1 MEPIGIA
8 ANVAESAS
16 SVVEGQS
23 VGEALAAKEAAKK
36 AATRTRIAMEIVTT
50 ERAYVESLQM
60 AMNFYYKPL
69 QKIVS
74 KFTGGGQEPLISA
87 SEFQIIFASVPKV
100 LELNE
105 ELLAKLEERVGDEG
119 TFNVDETCIGDVLE
133 SMGVERFD
141 VYGEYVAQWDASN
154 LMLKKCTDKP
164 EFADLLA
171 QFGARAKGK
180 LDLFSLLIMPVQRV
194 PRYVLLLRELIKH
207 TPKTHPDYEN
217 LVRAQ
222 KMMEE
227 VGQRINTRRGEFDD
241 RLVVAKE
248 NAALLLRPR
257 ELTQRH
263 RRLIRTGMVTSRD
276 EGGKLHLALF
286 NDLLVAARTLSTM
299 SKLKGRLGSSNEP
312 VTSIAA
318 SKVKELSQEDLA
330 LMAAAEATPPP
341 EMYKYAMS
349 WELQSI
355 MLDESP
361 GSGGKHSM
369 LLEGFSRYDISPS
382 HRTLV
387 VTAPSEKE
395 KADWVAAIRE
405 ATLAGTGQEWPPFLQ
420 VRQEA
425 LDAESGSGDE
435 DDDEEGGG
443 GSFLGRR
450 AKSERRKAS
459 KDHEVSGPV
468 GEVKKRDMSEILASL
483 GASSPE
489 ELMAKLNTGEGMIGT
504 AAPLSAAQSMPAGPA
519 TRPGMERSQSFDS
532 TDVVKRKT
540 FRGLFGRRTGSMA
553 DPVTTIGRGEPAPAL
568 TETQLKEQ
576 RALAFIKA
584 GDYASAK
591 QALKQAAV
599 LSPKSPS
606 VWYNFACSH
615 ALSGDKR
622 QAFEHLHQALE
633 CGYLREYGESN
644 LASDPDLEGV
654 RAMPGYKELLE
665 KYRVRDADAIAT
677 LAMSPRGAPGGSSS
691 VSSSPR
697 PINAAVERPK
707 KSFTLLSPRGKR

>member
-1 MEPIGIA
+1 
-8 ANVAESAS
+8 
-16 SVVEGQS
+16 
-23 VGEALAAKEAAKK
+23 
-36 AATRTRIAMEIVTT
+36 
-50 ERAYVESLQM
+50 M

-74 KFTGGGQEPLISA
+74 KFTGGGQDPLISA

-105 ELLAKLEERVGDEG
+105 ELLEKLEERIGEEG
-119 TFNVDETCIGDVLE
+119 SFHVDETCIGDVLVG
-133 SMGVERFD
+133 MGVERFD

-164 EFADLLA
+164 EFADLLS

-207 TPKTHPDYEN
+207 SPKSHPDYAN
-217 LVRAQ
+217 LTAAQ
-222 KMMEE
+222 AMMEE
-227 VGQRINTRRGEFDD
+227 IGQRINTRRGEFDD

-263 RRLIRTGMVTSRD
+263 RRHIRSGVVTSKD
-276 EGGKLHLALF
+276 EGGKLHLVLF
-286 NDLLVAARTLSTM
+286 NDLLVAARAMSTM
-299 SKLKGRLGSSNEP
+299 SKLKGKLGASSEP
-312 VTSIAA
+312 VTRIAA
-318 SKVKELSQEDLA
+318 SKVKEMSQEELA
-330 LMAAAEATPPP
+330 LMAAAEANPPP
-341 EMYKYAMS
+341 EVYTYAMS

-361 GSGGKHSM
+361 TSGGKHSM
-369 LLEGFSRYDISPS
+369 LLEGFSRYDVSPS
-382 HRTLV
+382 QRSLL
-387 VTAPSEKE
+387 VTAPGEKE
-395 KADWVAAIRE
+395 KAEWVAAIRE
-405 ATLAGTGQEWPPFLQ
+405 ATLAGTGQEWPPFLE

-425 LDAESGSGDE
+425 LDAEAGSGD
-435 DDDEEGGG
+435 DDDEDGGG
-443 GSFLGRR
+443 GSFLSRR
-450 AKSERRKAS
+450 AKSERRKNT
-459 KDHEVSGPV
+459 KDHDVSGPV

-489 ELMAKLNTGEGMIGT
+489 ELMAKLNTGEGMIGSVGS
-504 AAPLSAAQSMPAGPA
+504 ASPLSAAQAMPTGPG
-519 TRPGMERSQSFDS
+519 RPGMERSQSFDS
-532 TDVVKRKT
+532 SDVVKRKT
-540 FRGLFGRRTGSMA
+540 FRGLFGRRAGSMV
-553 DPVTTIGRGEPAPAL
+553 DPSTSTSREEAPPPL
-568 TETQLKEQ
+568 TETQQKEQ

-606 VWYNFACSH
+606 VWYNFACTH

-633 CGYLREYGESN
+633 CGYLREYGEAS

-654 RAMPGYKELLE
+654 RGMPGYKELLE
-665 KYRVRDADAIAT
+665 KYRVRDADAIAA
-677 LAMSPRGAPGGSSS
+677 LALSPRGAP
-691 VSSSPR
+691 SSPSTTTSR
-697 PINAAVERPK
+697 PINVAVERPK